1 MSQHTYDPNG
11 AHRTRRAR
19 WVLWS
24 TLLGLLVFFT
34 WAAFARINQVAH
46 AQGTVIASAKTQI
59 IQAPD
64 GGVLTKLLVKEG
76 DTVKA
81 GQLLAQL
88 ERERAQ
94 AAVDDT
100 ASKVATLR
108 ISVARLEAEVYEKP
122 LAFPDDLARYP
133 ELIQAQRDLYLK
145 RRAAISGQLASLQKM
160 SALARQELALNEPLL
175 AMGDVSQADVIRLR
189 RQVADIEAQMTNAR
203 NKYFEDA
210 QTQLLKAQEE
220 LNSQTEV
227 LRDRS
232 QLLEHTDLRA
242 AIGGIVKNIRVTTLG
257 GVLRPGDVL
266 MELVPTGDDLVVEGK
281 ISPADIAFVK
291 VGQAAHVKLDAYDY
305 SIFGA
310 MQGRVIYISPDTLI
324 EETKNGPS
332 SFYRV
337 HVRISGNEYKGN
349 TNEQVEIRP
358 GMTAQVD
365 IRLRDRTVLSYL
377 TKPVTKML
385 NQSLGDR

>member
-1 MSQHTYDPNG
+1 MNAHTYDPDSP
-11 AHRTRRAR
+11 ARTRRAR
-19 WVLWS
+19 WVLWT
-24 TLLGLLVFFT
+24 TLIGVVVFFI

-46 AQGTVIASAKTQI
+46 APGTVIASAKTQI

-64 GGVLTKLLVKEG
+64 GGVVTRLMVKEG
-76 DTVKA
+76 DEVKA

-88 ERERAQ
+88 ERARAQ

-108 ISVARLEAEVYEKP
+108 ITLARLEAEVYEKP
-122 LAFPDDLARYP
+122 LVFPDDLERYP
-133 ELIQAQRDLYLK
+133 ELVQAQRDLYLK
-145 RRAAISGQLASLQKM
+145 RRAAIGGQLASLQKM
-160 SALARQELALNEPLL
+160 AALARQELSLNEPLL

-210 QTQLLKAQEE
+210 QTQMLKAQEE
-220 LNSQTEV
+220 LNSQSEV

-232 QLLEHTDLRA
+232 QLLEHTELRA
-242 AIGGIVKNIRVTTLG
+242 AIAGIVKNIRVTTLG
-257 GVLRPGDVL
+257 GVLRPGDVM
-266 MELVPTGDDLVVEGK
+266 MELVPTGDDLIVEGK

-291 VGQAAHVKLDAYDY
+291 EGQPAHVKLDAYDY
-305 SIFGA
+305 SIFGV
-310 MQGRVIYISPDTLI
+310 MEGQVIYISPDTLT
-324 EETKNGPS
+324 EDTKNGPS
-332 SFYRV
+332 AYYRV
-337 HVRISGNEYKGN
+337 HVRISGNEYKGKAR
-349 TNEQVEIRP
+349 EQVQIRP

-377 TKPVTKML
+377 TKPITKML
-385 NQSLGDR
+385 NQSMGDR

>member
-1 MSQHTYDPNG
+1 MNAHIYDPDG
-11 AHRTRRAR
+11 PKRTHRAR
-19 WVLWS
+19 WVLWT
-24 TLLGLLVFFT
+24 TLIGLLLFFT
-34 WAAFARINQVAH
+34 WATFARINQVAH

-81 GQLLAQL
+81 DQLLAQL

-100 ASKVATLR
+100 SSKVATLR

-122 LAFPDDLARYP
+122 LVFPDDLERYP
-133 ELIQAQRDLYLK
+133 ALVQAQRDLYLTRK
-145 RRAAISGQLASLQKM
+145 AAIQGQLSSLQKM
-160 SALARQELALNEPLL
+160 AVLARQELALNEPLL

-281 ISPADIAFVK
+281 ISHADIAFVK
-291 VGQAAHVKLDAYDY
+291 VGQPAHVKLDAYDY

-310 MQGRVIYISPDTLI
+310 MEGRVVYISPDTLI
-324 EETKNGPS
+324 EDTKNGPT

-337 HVRISGNEYKGN
+337 HVRISGNEYKGK
-349 TNEQVEIRP
+349 TKEQVEIRP

-385 NQSLGDR
+385 NQSMGDR